1 MREIARIPWNGL
13 NVASTF
19 SGGGGS
25 CTGYRMAGY
34 RVLYAN
40 EFIEEARSTYRANHP
55 ASHLDSRDIRQVSSA
70 EILENAR
77 LGAGELD
84 ILDGSPPC
92 SSFSMA
98 GKRATTWGKAKAYS
112 DGAQQVTDDLFF
124 EYCRLLDGLQPK
136 VFIAENVAGLI
147 RGEAKGYFKLI
158 LAALRTA
165 GYHVAV
171 QLLDAQWLGVPQ
183 VRQRLIFIGVRRDLG
198 RLPVFPQPLPYRYS
212 VRDALPG
219 ILAAYRDHRGI
230 FGGGAP
236 CTDTPAPTVLADSV
250 GTHWIRDDVSSSR
263 RKITIAELQ
272 RVCSFP
278 EDYVLTGT
286 YAQQWE
292 RIGRSVP
299 PLMMRA
305 ISGTVRD
312 RILSPQ

>member
-1 MREIARIPWNGL
+1 MREIAQLPWNGL
-13 NVASTF
+13 NVVSTF

-40 EFIEEARSTYRANHP
+40 EFIEEARSTYRSNHP
-55 ASHLDSRDIRQVSSA
+55 ASHLDSRDIREVSA
-70 EILENAR
+70 AAILDATG
-77 LGAGELD
+77 LAAGELD
-84 ILDGSPPC
+84 LLDGSPPC

-136 VFIAENVAGLI
+136 VFVAENVAGLI
-147 RGEAKGYFKLI
+147 RGAAKGYFKLI
-158 LAALRTA
+158 LAALRAA
-165 GYHVAV
+165 GYNVGV

-183 VRQRLIFIGVRRDLG
+183 VRQRLIFVGVRHDLG

-212 VRDALPG
+212 VRDALPE
-219 ILAAYRDHRGI
+219 IVTAYRDHRGI

-250 GTHWIRDDVSSSR
+250 GTHWIRDSISTAR
-263 RKITIAELQ
+263 RKITIPELQ

-278 EDYVLTGT
+278 DDYVLTGT

-305 ISGTVRD
+305 ISSTIRD
-312 RILSPQ
+312 RILNP